1 MRLNYLAYALGLTLI
16 YIGLVILIPVIV
28 ALVYGELGSI
38 LPFLTAS
45 VISMLLGAGLR
56 KTVPDTL
63 ENLNDIK
70 KAEALFTV
78 AFSWIIFGLVAA
90 IPYLFY

>member
-38 LPFLTAS
+38 LPFLDRKS
-45 VISMLLGAGLR
+45 V
-56 KTVPDTL
+56 V
-63 ENLNDIK
+63 
-70 KAEALFTV
+70 
-78 AFSWIIFGLVAA
+78 
-90 IPYLFY
+90 